1 MMADKEQKVVLEAK
15 NIVKQ
20 FGGLTAVNDVSMYVK
35 EGEIVGLI
43 GANGAGKTTLFNM
56 IAGVFPPTSG
66 KIYFSGQEIEGLPC
80 HKMCRLGI
88 GRTYQIVKPFVNLSV
103 LDNTVVGALNQC
115 KDVKSAR
122 EKAKETLEFVGLGH
136 RTDISSRN
144 LNLPELKRLELA
156 RALATGPKLLLL
168 DEVMA
173 GLNPTDSGR
182 VIELVKR
189 IRDEWGIT
197 IIVIE
202 HVMKAIMTL
211 SDRIY
216 VLNQGN
222 LIASGIPEEVSKNP
236 EVIKSYFGEKRYAKN

>member
-1 MMADKEQKVVLEAK
+1 MEHTQQNRILEVQ
-15 NIVKQ
+15 NVSKQ
-20 FGGLTAVNDVSMYVK
+20 FGGLVAVNQVSLGVDR
-35 EGEIVGLI
+35 GEIVGLI

-56 IAGVFPPTSG
+56 LAGVFPPTSG
-66 KIYFSGQEIEGLPC
+66 KIVFDGKEIQGLPC
-80 HKMCRLGI
+80 HQICRMGV
-88 GRTYQIVKPFVNLSV
+88 GRTYQLVKPFVNLSV
-103 LDNTVVGALNQC
+103 LDNTVVGALNRHH
-115 KDVKSAR
+115 DVKEAR
-122 EKAKETLEFVGLGH
+122 KKAEEVLEFVGLDQRKH
-136 RTDISSRN
+136 ISGAN
-144 LNLPELKRLELA
+144 LNLPELKRMEVA
-156 RALATGPKLLLL
+156 RALATEPKLLLL

-173 GLNPTDSGR
+173 GLNPTDSNH

-189 IRDEWGIT
+189 IRDERGIT

-222 LIASGIPEEVSKNP
+222 LIASGKPEEVSQDP

>member
-1 MMADKEQKVVLEAK
+1 MEHTQQNRILEVQ
-15 NIVKQ
+15 NVSKQ
-20 FGGLTAVNDVSMYVK
+20 FGGLVAVNQVSLGVDR
-35 EGEIVGLI
+35 GEIVGLI

-56 IAGVFPPTSG
+56 LAGVFPPTSG
-66 KIYFSGQEIEGLPC
+66 KIVFDGKEIQGLPC
-80 HKMCRLGI
+80 HQICRMGV
-88 GRTYQIVKPFVNLSV
+88 GRTYQLVKPFVNLSV
-103 LDNTVVGALNQC
+103 LDNTVVGALNRHH
-115 KDVKSAR
+115 DVKEAR
-122 EKAKETLEFVGLGH
+122 KKAEEVLEFVGLDQ
-136 RTDISSRN
+136 RKYISGAN
-144 LNLPELKRLELA
+144 LNLPELKRMEVA
-156 RALATGPKLLLL
+156 RALATEPKLLLL

-173 GLNPTDSGR
+173 GLNPTDSNH

-189 IRDEWGIT
+189 IRDERGIT

-222 LIASGIPEEVSKNP
+222 LIASGKPEEVSQDP

>member
-1 MMADKEQKVVLEAK
+1 MEQTQQNRILEVQ
-15 NIVKQ
+15 NVTKQ
-20 FGGLTAVNDVSMYVK
+20 FGGLTAVNQVSLYVDQ
-35 EGEIVGLI
+35 GEIVGLI

-56 IAGVFPPTSG
+56 LAGVFPPTSG
-66 KIYFSGQEIEGLPC
+66 KIVFDGKEVQGLPC
-80 HKMCRLGI
+80 HQICRMGV
-88 GRTYQIVKPFVNLSV
+88 GRTYQLVKPFVNLSV
-103 LDNTVVGALNQC
+103 LDNTVVGALNRHH
-115 KDVKSAR
+115 DVKEAR
-122 EKAKETLEFVGLGH
+122 KKAEEILEFVELDQRKNVAG
-136 RTDISSRN
+136 SN
-144 LNLPELKRLELA
+144 LNLPELKRMELA
-156 RALATGPKLLLL
+156 RALATEPKLLLL

-189 IRDEWGIT
+189 IRDERGIT

-222 LIASGIPEEVSKNP
+222 LIASGKPEEVSQDP

>member
-1 MMADKEQKVVLEAK
+1 MEQTQQNRILEVQ
-15 NIVKQ
+15 NVTKQ
-20 FGGLTAVNDVSMYVK
+20 FGGLTAVNQVSLYVDQ
-35 EGEIVGLI
+35 GEIVGLI

-56 IAGVFPPTSG
+56 LAGVFPPTSG
-66 KIYFSGQEIEGLPC
+66 KIVFDGKEVQGLPC
-80 HKMCRLGI
+80 HQICRMGV
-88 GRTYQIVKPFVNLSV
+88 GRTYQLVKPFVNLSV
-103 LDNTVVGALNQC
+103 LDNTVVGALNRHH
-115 KDVKSAR
+115 DVKEAR
-122 EKAKETLEFVGLGH
+122 KKAEEILEFVELDQRKNVAG
-136 RTDISSRN
+136 SN
-144 LNLPELKRLELA
+144 LNLPELKRMELA
-156 RALATGPKLLLL
+156 RALATEPKLLLL

-189 IRDEWGIT
+189 IRDERGIT

-222 LIASGIPEEVSKNP
+222 LIVSGKPEEVSQDP